1 MTDATLKAQ
10 LQPIADSYCRFQL
23 WRGLT
28 LCWAW
33 AAAACV
39 VLLLL
44 YAATRLWFPVATPL
58 LLGATLIAAAVVWTR
73 SRRLAPA
80 YRWIARQ
87 IEQQNPRLDT
97 VLLAAVEQQ
106 PDAATGDFNY
116 LQQRVILE
124 ALEQNQ
130 KQPWLQRQL
139 ERAFFAQCTQF
150 ATLTLFVGLLATMLL
165 VTPKGWTFVVSGN
178 EVAVTPGDASV
189 ERGSSLV
196 VLVRFKG
203 KVPAEA
209 ALVVDSANDSQ
220 RRIPLAKNLD
230 DPVFGGAIPE
240 IKSDA
245 GYYVEFGSERTARF
259 KVSVFDYPEL
269 KRSDANLT
277 FPEYTGLSAK
287 RIEDTRRVSAVEGTK
302 VDFTFE
308 MNKPLKSA
316 ALVARDKTTVPL
328 VPDPTRSNVY
338 SMNLTLEENKSFEL
352 RLVDADGRTNKM
364 PADIVMDVLPNRAP
378 ELKIAF
384 PRQDMRVSPIEELR
398 FQATASDDFGLKGY
412 GLAYTMAGH
421 ETKFVSLG
429 QTAGSNEKKEF
440 SHLVALEDLSAKPDE
455 LITYYVWADDLGAD
469 GQVRRT
475 ASDMFFAEVRHFEEI
490 FREGQQQAGGASQQQ
505 QGQRSQSERLAE
517 LQKQIIN
524 ATWNLQ
530 RKEIRS
536 KPSAGYKKDVS
547 VVRQSQKQA
556 LDQAKELQ
564 ANSENPQVKPMVDS
578 VVKEMEKA
586 LSHLAEATDQNS
598 VKPLPPAV
606 AAEQAAYQALLKL
619 QAREFQVSRG
629 QRGGGGGGGGGGRMQ
644 QQLDQLDLKQSENR
658 YETQRQAS
666 LQNQAPE
673 QREQLQF
680 LNRLKELARRQSD
693 LNRRLQELQTA
704 LQEAKTEAEREAVR
718 RQLKRLREEEQEML
732 DDVDELRQRMD
743 RAQNQSQVAEARQQL
758 DQTRNDIRRTGQEL
772 EKEAVSQALASGTR
786 AQRDLQQLQEDF
798 RKKTSNEF
806 AEDMR
811 QMRTEARQLAQR
823 EEELAKKMEDISSA
837 RRKTLSDTSERNQLA
852 EQLAQQKSSM
862 TNLLNNVRRVT
873 EQSEAAEPLLS
884 KQLYDTYRRTDQAKA
899 NQALDMA
906 GELLRR
912 GFVPQATE
920 AEKPARP
927 VLNQLKQGVER
938 AAESVLGDESEA
950 LRLARNELDDLTR
963 QIEDEMA
970 QANRQGGQTPG
981 QPGQNSNPSDSQS
994 ANRRNQRGSQ
1004 GGQPADQNQG
1014 QAGEPNNQQQASSE
1028 SGSQQDQLAQNS
1040 QGQRGGQQGERASQS
1055 QRSEQGQRGSQGQR
1069 GQGQGQPGQS
1079 DSSQQASA
1087 NQGQTGQGNQGQDG
1101 QQGQQGQRGQGGR
1114 GRGEGQ
1120 GGAGQRQA
1128 LTAGEPNRQ
1137 GNPGQRGGAR
1147 TGGGAGGG
1155 GGGEQTDDVLRQF
1168 GGWTGPLTGAEYTQ
1182 WSDRLRN
1189 VEEMVDIPDLR
1200 NQLAQVLDRARGIRA
1215 DVKRHSKDPQ
1225 WDLVKAEIVTPLVEV
1240 RQRIVEVLARLES
1253 SDPLVPIDRDP
1264 VPKKYSDLVRRYY
1277 ETLGKSE

>member
-10 LQPIADSYCRFQL
+10 LQPIADSYRRFQL

-33 AAAACV
+33 AAAACG
-39 VLLLL
+39 LLLVL

-58 LLGATLIAAAVVWTR
+58 LLGATLVVAAVVWAR

-80 YRWIARQ
+80 YRWMARQ
-87 IEQQNPRLDT
+87 IEQQNPRLNT

-106 PDAATGDFNY
+106 PDSATGDFNY

-124 ALEQNQ
+124 ALEENQ

-150 ATLTLFVGLLATMLL
+150 ATLTLFLGLLATMLL

-178 EVAVTPGDASV
+178 EVAVTPGDTSL

-209 ALVVDSANDSQ
+209 ALVVDSSADTQ

-230 DPVFGGAIPE
+230 DPVFGGTIPE

-277 FPEYTGLSAK
+277 YPEYTGLTAK

-308 MNKPLKSA
+308 MNKPVKSA
-316 ALVARDKTTVPL
+316 TLVARDKTTLPL
-328 VPDPTRSNVY
+328 VPNPARSHLY
-338 SMNLTLEENKSFEL
+338 SMNITLEENKTFEL
-352 RLVDADGRTNKM
+352 RLVDAEGRTNKM
-364 PADIVMDVLPNRAP
+364 PADIVMDVLPNRTP

-384 PRQDMRVSPIEELR
+384 PRQDMRVSPLEELR

-412 GLAYTMAGH
+412 GLAYTTAGQ

-429 QTAGSNEKKEF
+429 QTASGNEKKEF
-440 SHLVALEDLSAKPDE
+440 GHLVALEDLSAKPDE

-505 QGQRSQSERLAE
+505 QQGQRSQSERLAE
-517 LQKQIIN
+517 LQKQIVN

-530 RKEIRS
+530 RKEIKS
-536 KPSAGYKKDVS
+536 KPSAGYKKDAA
-547 VVRQSQKQA
+547 VVQQSQKQA

-564 ANSENPQVKPMVDS
+564 ANSENPQVKPLVDS
-578 VVKEMEKA
+578 VVNEMEKA
-586 LSHLAEATDQNS
+586 LSHLTEAADQNS

-629 QRGGGGGGGGGGRMQ
+629 GRGGGGGGGGGRMQ
-644 QQLDQLDLKQSENR
+644 QQLDQLDLKQTENR

-666 LQNQAPE
+666 LQNQTPE

-704 LQEAKTEAEREAVR
+704 LQEAKTEAEKEAVR

-758 DQTRNDIRRTGQEL
+758 DQTRNDIRKTAQEL

-786 AQRDLQQLQEDF
+786 AQRDLQQLQDDF
-798 RKKTSNEF
+798 RKKTSNQF
-806 AEDMR
+806 AEEMR

-823 EEELAKKMEDISSA
+823 EADLAKKMEDIASA
-837 RRKTLSDTSERNQLA
+837 RRKTLSDTTERNQVA
-852 EQLAQQKSSM
+852 EQLAQQKSGM
-862 TNLLNNVRRVT
+862 TNLLNDVRRVT

-920 AEKPARP
+920 AEKPAGT
-927 VLNQLKQGVER
+927 VVNQLKQGVER
-938 AAESVLGDESEA
+938 AAESILGDEAEA
-950 LRLARNELDDLTR
+950 LRLARSELDDLTR

-970 QANRQGGQTPG
+970 QANQQAGQTPG
-981 QPGQNSNPSDSQS
+981 EPGQNANQSGSQNGQRGERRNQPGQ
-994 ANRRNQRGSQ
+994 
-1004 GGQPADQNQG
+1004 GGQQGEQNQG
-1014 QAGEPNNQQQASSE
+1014 QPGERNNQLQASGE
-1028 SGSQQDQLAQNS
+1028 SGNQQEQLAQNSS
-1040 QGQRGGQQGERASQS
+1040 QGQRGGQRGG
-1055 QRSEQGQRGSQGQR
+1055 QGQRGEQGQQGNRGQR
-1069 GQGQGQPGQS
+1069 GQGQQNQS

-1087 NQGQTGQGNQGQDG
+1087 NQGQNGQSGQAGQGNQGQEG
-1101 QQGQQGQRGQGGR
+1101 QQGQQGQGGR

-1120 GGAGQRQA
+1120 RGAGQRQA
-1128 LTAGEPNRQ
+1128 LTAGEPTRQ
-1137 GNPGQRGGAR
+1137 GGTPGQRGGAR
-1147 TGGGAGGG
+1147 AGGGGG
-1155 GGGEQTDDVLRQF
+1155 GGGEQTDEVLRQF

-1189 VEEMVDIPDLR
+1189 VEEMVDIPELR

-1215 DVKRHSKDPQ
+1215 DVKRQSKDPQ

-1240 RQRIVEVLARLES
+1240 RQRISEELARRES